1 MVTQKY
7 ATTTIPRTTPPIMP
21 RPQVSGTSPNT
32 PPEVSP
38 EISIVIPVMNE
49 AGNIHPLING
59 LRTVFANR
67 AIEIIYV
74 NDASDDTTLAELEE
88 AMKTIT
94 PPLQLRILTHNH
106 RAGQSAALRS
116 AIRTAHAQVIA
127 TLDGDGQNLPKD
139 MVRLEKTYRQAKG
152 RKASKNM
159 VMVVGM
165 RQNRQDNWL
174 KLVASRIATGARKWV
189 LGDPHSDSGCGLKF
203 FDKELFCR
211 LPYFDHMHRF
221 MPVLA
226 LREGAEVIGVPI
238 GHAPRKHG
246 QSKYTIR
253 HRLGVGVIDIIGVW
267 WLVRRSPKR
276 LVASEVAIN
285 TKDKAKNRP
294 KKIQGQ
300 A

>member
-1 MVTQKY
+1 M
-7 ATTTIPRTTPPIMP
+7 PPEK
-21 RPQVSGTSPNT
+21 VSGTSPNT
-32 PPEVSP
+32 LPEV
-38 EISIVIPVMNE
+38 SIVIPVMNE
-49 AGNIHPLING
+49 AGNIHPLIDALG
-59 LRTVFANR
+59 GVFARRN
-67 AIEIIYV
+67 IEIIYV
-74 NDASDDTTLAELEE
+74 NDASRDTTLAELED

-94 PPLQLRILTHNH
+94 PPVTLRVLSHNR

-116 AIRTAHAQVIA
+116 AIAVAHASAIA

-139 MVRLEKTYRQAKG
+139 IVRLEKTYRQAKANKG
-152 RKASKNM
+152 NKDM

-174 KLVASRIATGARKWV
+174 KLLASRIATSARKWV

-203 FDKELFCR
+203 FDKELFYR

-253 HRLGVGVIDIIGVW
+253 HRLGVGIIDIIGVW
-267 WLVRRSPKR
+267 WLVRRSPQR
-276 LVASEVAIN
+276 LVASEVTIN
-285 TKDKAKNRP
+285 AKNKP
-294 KKIQGQ
+294 KKTPGQ